1 MTPVT
6 DSLGPRRYNL
16 LMQSAWKRELRE
28 LEEAQHGAFERS
40 QALAVGVPPA
50 HLKRLTAS
58 GELERTDPR
67 TYRRAGS
74 PRSLKQAV
82 MLATLRTRGVACGRT
97 AASLWGIP
105 GFPLREREIEVV
117 IRATRWPPRPSG
129 VTVRRTSYLPDEEVH
144 VVDGIPV
151 VSPARTLLTL
161 GATESVSVVRRAVT
175 WCIQRDLVTPDQLR
189 DELDRAGRCGRNG
202 TAGLRAAMEGLDF
215 GQEMSD
221 SDLEDIA
228 LSILAQAGYP
238 EPLLHH
244 EYRDAGVMIG
254 EIDLFWRDR
263 ALGLECYGWEYHSR
277 KPDFHR
283 GFHRHN
289 SLVAGGV
296 TLVYFTSDSAR
307 NPRRFMT
314 DFKRTWERLDHFVYV
329 EGSETDPVHTQSMG
343 GG

>member
-1 MTPVT
+1 MTQ
-6 DSLGPRRYNL
+6 DR
-16 LMQSAWKRELRE
+16 KRVLWELAK
-28 LEEAQHGAFERS
+28 AQHGVFDRS
-40 QALAVGVPPA
+40 QALSLGISPER
-50 HLKRLTAS
+50 LKRFTAS
-58 GELERTDPR
+58 GEVERTGPGTFR
-67 TYRRAGS
+67 CAGA
-74 PRSLKQAV
+74 PASLRQAV
-82 MLATLRTRGVACGRT
+82 MSATLRVGGVACGRT

-117 IRATRWPPRPSG
+117 VPDSKRPRPSG
-129 VTVRRTSYLPDEEVH
+129 VTTRRTTYLPDGDVH
-144 VVDGIPV
+144 LIDEIPV
-151 VSPARTLLTL
+151 TSPARTLLML
-161 GATESVSVVRRAVT
+161 GATESVSVVRRAVI
-175 WCIQRDLVTPDQLR
+175 WCIQHDLVTPEQLR

-228 LSILAQAGYP
+228 LSTLARAGYP

-244 EYRDAGVMIG
+244 EYRDGGVMLG
-254 EIDLFWRDR
+254 EIDLFWTDR
-263 ALGLECYGWEYHSR
+263 ALGLECYGWEYHNR

-289 SLVAGGV
+289 SLVSSGV

-314 DFKRTWERLDHFVYV
+314 DFKRTWRRLDVLC
-329 EGSETDPVHTQSMG
+329 GR
-343 GG
+343 

>member
-1 MTPVT
+1 VSAVT
-6 DSLGPRRYNL
+6 DKLHLREYNL
-16 LMQSAWKRELRE
+16 WMQGAWKRELRE

-40 QALAVGVPPA
+40 QALALGVPPTQ
-50 HLKRLTAS
+50 LKRLTAY
-58 GELERTDPR
+58 GELERMDPR

-74 PRSLKQAV
+74 PQSLKQAV

-117 IRATRWPPRPSG
+117 IRVPRRAPRLLG
-129 VTVRRTSYLPDEEVH
+129 VTVRRTTHLPDEDVH

-151 VSPARTLLTL
+151 VSPARTLLML

-175 WCIQRDLVTPDQLR
+175 WCIQRDLVTPEQLR
-189 DELDRAGRCGRNG
+189 DELNRVGRCGRNG
-202 TAGLRAAMEGLDF
+202 TGGLRAAMEGLDF

-228 LSILAQAGYP
+228 LSTLARAGYP

-244 EYRDAGVMIG
+244 EYHDVGVMIG
-254 EIDLFWRDR
+254 EIDFFWPDR

-289 SLVAGGV
+289 SLVASGV

-307 NPRRFMT
+307 NPRRFMA
-314 DFKRTWERLDHFVYV
+314 DFKRTWAGSTHFVCA
-329 EGSETDPVHTQSMG
+329 
-343 GG
+343 